1 MAPFAQPI
9 AVEGLRDLRRDLRRM
24 DKGLLA
30 GVREGI
36 KDAAQLV
43 AREAQRRGPRG
54 RTSRLVASIRP
65 RVRGD
70 VGLVVATAVK
80 RSPRYPAGFPYPRRL
95 EFEDGGR
102 RAFMAPAL
110 EAKRGQVERRL
121 EHLLDD
127 IGDVWEKGD

>member
-1 MAPFAQPI
+1 MAFVDPI
-9 AVEGLRDLRRDLRRM
+9 AVEGLRDLRRDLRRI
-24 DKGLLA
+24 DKSLLA

-43 AREAQRRGPRG
+43 AREAQRRAPR

-70 VGLVVATAVK
+70 VGLVVATATK
-80 RSPRYPAGFPYPRRL
+80 RSPRYPAGFRYPRRI
-95 EFEDGGR
+95 EFEGGGR

-110 EAKRGQVERRL
+110 EAKRRDVERRL

-127 IGDVWEKGD
+127 IAEIWEG

>member
-1 MAPFAQPI
+1 
-9 AVEGLRDLRRDLRRM
+9 M
-24 DKGLLA
+24 DKSLLA

-43 AREAQRRGPRG
+43 AREAQRRAPRG
-54 RTSRLVASIRP
+54 RTSRLVASIKP

-70 VGLVVATAVK
+70 VGLVVATASK
-80 RSPRYPAGFPYPRRL
+80 RSPRYPAGFRYPRRI

-102 RAFMAPAL
+102 QAFMAPAL
-110 EAKRGQVERRL
+110 EAKRGAVERRL

-127 IGDVWEKGD
+127 ISEIWTD